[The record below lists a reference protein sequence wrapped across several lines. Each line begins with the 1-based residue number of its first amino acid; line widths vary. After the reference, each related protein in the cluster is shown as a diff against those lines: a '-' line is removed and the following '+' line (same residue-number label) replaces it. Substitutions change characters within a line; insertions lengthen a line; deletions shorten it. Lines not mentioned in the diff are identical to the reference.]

1 MLDNQ
6 NRYMVLL
13 TQNFKIN
20 IMEKKIIVLS

>member
-20 IMEKKIIVLS
+20 IMQKKIIVLS